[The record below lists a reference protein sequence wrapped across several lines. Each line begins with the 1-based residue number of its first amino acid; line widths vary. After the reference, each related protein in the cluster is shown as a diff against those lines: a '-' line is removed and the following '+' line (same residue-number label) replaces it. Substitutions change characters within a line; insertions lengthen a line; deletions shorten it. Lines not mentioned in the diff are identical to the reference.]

1 MDLTIL
7 TLKVEEEV
15 RRNMTMA
22 MKMKRRIRNNRVR
35 I

>member
-15 RRNMTMA
+15 LRNMTMA
-22 MKMKRRIRNNRVR
+22 MKMKKRIRNTRVR